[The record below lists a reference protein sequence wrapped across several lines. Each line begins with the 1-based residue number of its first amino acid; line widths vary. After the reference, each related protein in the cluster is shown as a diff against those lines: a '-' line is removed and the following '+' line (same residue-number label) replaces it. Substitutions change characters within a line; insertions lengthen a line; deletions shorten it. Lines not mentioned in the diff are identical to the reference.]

1 MRRNEERSN
10 RAERSRAKNAQQRC
24 HSNGLC
30 VSASERSGTGGV
42 QCSDGVHDTVWVGCA
57 VLLFS
62 CVVKCVTSVSTGP
75 HVPCLMRILTGKGAC
90 GTGPATCVC
99 VCVYY
104 GRQKREVE
112 RDEESDGGR
121 AREKGVKKER
131 MLGCDRSC
139 E

>member
-1 MRRNEERSN
+1 M
-10 RAERSRAKNAQQRC
+10 
-24 HSNGLC
+24 H
-30 VSASERSGTGGV
+30 
-42 QCSDGVHDTVWVGCA
+42 A
-57 VLLFS
+57 VLDLQP
-62 CVVKCVTSVSTGP
+62 V
-75 HVPCLMRILTGKGAC
+75 
-90 GTGPATCVC
+90 CVC